1 MHVFTIRKMIDR
13 SISSL
18 FFSIQIIE
26 FLILDQL
33 KKTRSMI
40 GIWLDI
46 NVAIITARWMIVQI
60 CMNRNEWI
68 TSHTYKTNNGNTS
81 SRYQM
86 SFYSITT
93 HANSAPSSLLSI
105 SLFTSASCR
114 QSYAI
119 MTKEETLV
127 YETDVWT
134 TAIIRKKAIY
144 IKHISTSGWW
154 WEQSKGIRARPEAF
168 SFFCSFFRW
177 WSCRR
182 QTLSAPLT
190 NRSNS

>member
-1 MHVFTIRKMIDR
+1 MFFQMKKMIDR
-13 SISSL
+13 SISS
-18 FFSIQIIE
+18 FFFLSKIIE

-33 KKTRSMI
+33 KKPQSMI

-46 NVAIITARWMIVQI
+46 NIAIITARWMIVQI
-60 CMNRNEWI
+60 YMNRNEWI
-68 TSHTYKTNNGNTS
+68 TSHTYKTNNSNTS

-93 HANSAPSSLLSI
+93 HANSALYSLLSI

-119 MTKEETLV
+119 MTKDDTLV

-134 TAIIRKKAIY
+134 TAIIRKKKRY
-144 IKHISTSGWW
+144 TSNTYQLVG
-154 WEQSKGIRARPEAF
+154 GD
-168 SFFCSFFRW
+168 
-177 WSCRR
+177 
-182 QTLSAPLT
+182 
-190 NRSNS
+190 RSNWKAYAYDQKHSVFFSVHFPMVMMSAATTFGTFNK